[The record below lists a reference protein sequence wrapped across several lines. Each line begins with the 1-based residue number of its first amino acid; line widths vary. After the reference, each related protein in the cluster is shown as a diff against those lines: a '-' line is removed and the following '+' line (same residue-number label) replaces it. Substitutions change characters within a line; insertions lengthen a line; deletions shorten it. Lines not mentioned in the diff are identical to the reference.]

1 MVSAWLFAHS
11 LIQPFLGIHP
21 HHHLFLRGAKGNG
34 SICSYI
40 FLTILC
46 STLYSYTYSRL
57 AVNGST
63 DYDSDPFP
71 PPNDDTTP
79 SLQTVTTP
87 VYRSGSLSI
96 EYLTVPFNV
105 VFVIVAVLLWLQN
118 EMGVTIF

>member
-1 MVSAWLFAHS
+1 MDQYVA
-11 LIQPFLGIHP
+11 
-21 HHHLFLRGAKGNG
+21 
-34 SICSYI
+34 SYI

-46 STLYSYTYSRL
+46 SILYSYTYSRL

-71 PPNDDTTP
+71 PPNDENTP

-105 VFVIVAVLLWLQN
+105 VFVIVAVLLWLRN